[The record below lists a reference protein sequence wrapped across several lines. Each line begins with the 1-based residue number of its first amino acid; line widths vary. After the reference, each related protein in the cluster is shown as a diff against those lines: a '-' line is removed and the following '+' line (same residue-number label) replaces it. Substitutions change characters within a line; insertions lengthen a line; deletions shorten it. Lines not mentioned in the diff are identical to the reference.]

1 MEANLLPML
10 PSFYVLV
17 SVFPAWKA
25 LNLVHRLSPIL
36 LPWTYVLCIICILF
50 VLYERHGRNVVV
62 NVYWFRQ
69 SGLLYTGGE
78 DRSVTA
84 WDTKTGKIA
93 YQIED
98 AHSTRV
104 KGVVILSKSNGT
116 SGDDDPYLVTSA
128 SSDGVIRV
136 WDVRMAMKEKP
147 IPLAEVNTKS
157 RLTCLAGTSLKC
169 EYWLFDFFLELSF
182 SVAFPS

>member
-1 MEANLLPML
+1 MGFDLSGERFFMVMGDRVGVHEAEDARLVWEME
-10 PSFYVLV
+10 SGKRVLTAA
-17 SVFPAWKA
+17 PG
-25 LNLVHRLSPIL
+25 
-36 LPWTYVLCIICILF
+36 
-50 VLYERHGRNVVV
+50 E
-62 NVYWFRQ
+62 
-69 SGLLYTGGE
+69 SGLLYIGGE

-104 KGVVILSKSNGT
+104 KGIVVLSKSNDT
-116 SGDDDPYLVTSA
+116 SVEDDPYLVTSA

-136 WDVRMAMKEKP
+136 WDVRMASKEKP

-157 RLTCLAGTSLKC
+157 RLTCLAGTSLKSLRRPQLG
-169 EYWLFDFFLELSF
+169 EKVSKEDMVGGGAS
-182 SVAFPS
+182 